1 MTTTTPTTDTSHL
14 LQKTWFRIVAVLA
27 ALVLVAVLVFLAG
40 PRNAFGPNTPSARA
54 QAPQEI
60 AQLDDW
66 VRKTEAAFPDI
77 KPNNEK
83 HIVWAGAAGQRTP
96 WAVVY
101 IHGFSA
107 SRLETAPMTDLVAK
121 ALGANTFYTRLTGHG
136 RPGPAMGEA
145 TVQDWLAD
153 AQEAL
158 RIGQTL
164 GDKVLVISCSTG
176 ATLATWLGANG
187 QSAQVAGHVFVSPN
201 FGPKDK
207 RAEIINGPWGQQ
219 IAFALQG
226 DNRGGPA
233 ESPAEDGAWT
243 NAYPTRALF
252 PMMALVKG
260 VRESELSA
268 FRTPLLVLYSEKDQT
283 VEPEQTK
290 AAFARIGSATKQMQ
304 AVDYSESKGQHVLV
318 GDIKAPK
325 ATTPMAETIIRWAQA
340 LPAP

>member
-1 MTTTTPTTDTSHL
+1 MTITPTAGARPL
-14 LQKTWFRIVAVLA
+14 FRKTWFRVVATLAAAVL
-27 ALVLVAVLVFLAG
+27 LAVLVFLAG

-66 VRKTEAAFPDI
+66 VRKSEAAFPDI

-83 HIVWAGAAGQRTP
+83 RIVWAGAAGQRTP

-107 SRLETAPMTDLVAK
+107 SRLETAPMTDMVAK

-176 ATLATWLGANG
+176 STLATWLGANG
-187 QSAQVAGHVFVSPN
+187 QSAQVVGHLFWCPN
-201 FGPKDK
+201 LGPK
-207 RAEIINGPWGQQ
+207 NPGQKSST
-219 IAFALQG
+219 APGASK
-226 DNRGGPA
+226 
-233 ESPAEDGAWT
+233 SPS
-243 NAYPTRALF
+243 PC
-252 PMMALVKG
+252 
-260 VRESELSA
+260 
-268 FRTPLLVLYSEKDQT
+268 
-283 VEPEQTK
+283 K
-290 AAFARIGSATKQMQ
+290 AKPVAAP
-304 AVDYSESKGQHVLV
+304 
-318 GDIKAPK
+318 PK
-325 ATTPMAETIIRWAQA
+325 AKRKTVPGPTSTPHAHSS
-340 LPAP
+340 P